1 MNDKIYSKS
10 KRTKT
15 NLRYMMKAKHIFKAN
30 FFLITKKNDNRLK
43 SKRNAN
49 GCP

>member
-1 MNDKIYSKS
+1 MLTKEKYFYNIIKLNDKINSKS

-30 FFLITKKNDNRLK
+30 FF
-43 SKRNAN
+43 
-49 GCP
+49 